1 MTVPDT
7 VFGNTAMYAVAG
19 CFVQRICHVYG
30 RCPGIVESGLGC
42 HRYRRIRHYAKVLIT
57 DPEQAYERYC
67 HALRE
72 NLGLD
77 NHFMAQ
83 NRRMISGQVEIQNY
97 TIYNVTSDLVEIWQ
111 RDRDGTVSVWSGNVG
126 NVHAPNGQLIEET
139 GVYSEIA
146 YPVEGFLGTRVMAHK
161 GKTGRCYK
169 K

>member
-1 MTVPDT
+1 
-7 VFGNTAMYAVAG
+7 MYAAAG

-30 RCPGIVESGLGC
+30 RCPGIVESASAVIDIEEYG
-42 HRYRRIRHYAKVLIT
+42 INAKVLIT
-57 DPEQAYERYC
+57 ESEQAYERYC

-146 YPVEGFLGTRVMAHK
+146 YPVEGFLGTRVMLI
-161 GKTGRCYK
+161 RENW
-169 K
+169 